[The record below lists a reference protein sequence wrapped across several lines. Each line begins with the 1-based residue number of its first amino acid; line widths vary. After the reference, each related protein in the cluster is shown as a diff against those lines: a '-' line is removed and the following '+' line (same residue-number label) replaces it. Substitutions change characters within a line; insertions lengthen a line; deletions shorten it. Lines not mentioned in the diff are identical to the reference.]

1 MLEIALVLFLMVG
14 MLSLVIP
21 RMSIGDNLGSVG
33 RKWVGA
39 MKSFQ
44 ELAMM
49 GQKTVRLYVD
59 IDRGM
64 YWPMVLDGKEEK
76 IPLDPTWAM
85 PITLPETIRFSDV
98 QVGATRRET
107 GRMDIFFYPNGRID
121 QAIVHLTDVNNNI
134 MGVFVEPVTSM
145 IRITDHRIDPP
156 SPWTFPTGFGLCF
169 SRSRPGFD
177 RDFPLQSQ
185 AFHPVS
191 RMSAMMQLQQM
202 MRRLA
207 AIDAQGF
214 TLFEV
219 LIAMAILALALP
231 ILLGLRNW
239 DLNLHSRAADI
250 TAATMLAQEKLI
262 EAELSPVYPDRRNQR
277 RFPQSSARLPS
288 ARRRRESG

>member
-1 MLEIALVLFLMVG
+1 MTVKASVHTPWRPWSSEGLTPCVQDWRSSGGFTMLEIALVLFLMVG
-14 MLSLVIP
+14 MLSMVIP
-21 RMSIGDNLGSVG
+21 RLSIGDNLGSVG

-145 IRITDHRIDPP
+145 IRITDHRIDPS
-156 SPWTFPTGFGLCF
+156 SPWTVPDRIRPLLQPVTPGI
-169 SRSRPGFD
+169 RPG
-177 RDFPLQSQ
+177 L
-185 AFHPVS
+185 PVPK
-191 RMSAMMQLQQM
+191 
-202 MRRLA
+202 
-207 AIDAQGF
+207 QG
-214 TLFEV
+214 
-219 LIAMAILALALP
+219 I
-231 ILLGLRNW
+231 
-239 DLNLHSRAADI
+239 
-250 TAATMLAQEKLI
+250 
-262 EAELSPVYPDRRNQR
+262 
-277 RFPQSSARLPS
+277 SSTK
-288 ARRRRESG
+288 

>member
-1 MLEIALVLFLMVG
+1 MTVKAPVHASRRCRSADRPPQEHDSSWRSSGGFTMLEIALVLFLMVG

-85 PITLPETIRFSDV
+85 PITLPETIRFADV

-156 SPWTFPTGFGLCF
+156 SPWTVPDRIRPLLQPVTPGI
-169 SRSRPGFD
+169 RPGF
-177 RDFPLQSQ
+177 PAPKPGISSSQ
-185 AFHPVS
+185 
-191 RMSAMMQLQQM
+191 
-202 MRRLA
+202 
-207 AIDAQGF
+207 
-214 TLFEV
+214 
-219 LIAMAILALALP
+219 
-231 ILLGLRNW
+231 
-239 DLNLHSRAADI
+239 
-250 TAATMLAQEKLI
+250 
-262 EAELSPVYPDRRNQR
+262 
-277 RFPQSSARLPS
+277 
-288 ARRRRESG
+288 

>member
-1 MLEIALVLFLMVG
+1 MSVSPPLQASQWLPTDALPLERCPTWRSANGFTMLEIALVLFLMVG

-85 PITLPETIRFSDV
+85 PITLPETIRFADV
-98 QVGATRRET
+98 QVGVNRRET
-107 GRMDIFFYPNGRID
+107 GRMEIFFYPNGRID

-156 SPWTFPTGFGLCF
+156 RPWTIPDRIRPLLQPVTPGIRTGF
-169 SRSRPGFD
+169 PI
-177 RDFPLQSQ
+177 PK
-185 AFHPVS
+185 
-191 RMSAMMQLQQM
+191 
-202 MRRLA
+202 
-207 AIDAQGF
+207 QG
-214 TLFEV
+214 
-219 LIAMAILALALP
+219 I
-231 ILLGLRNW
+231 
-239 DLNLHSRAADI
+239 
-250 TAATMLAQEKLI
+250 
-262 EAELSPVYPDRRNQR
+262 
-277 RFPQSSARLPS
+277 SSS
-288 ARRRRESG
+288 K